1 MASLKVAFVVA
12 VLYMVVVSAHMAH
25 ARINCGRVAVAVS
38 PCLGYLR
45 RGGRPQARCCN
56 GVRNLHALAK
66 TTVDRRTA
74 CNCLKTFARGLGRG
88 VNANNAVALP
98 RKCRVNIPYKI
109 SISTNCNTYVK
120 LIITH
125 FKCFHFLTFSFTNSY
140 SNFTNT

>member
-1 MASLKVAFVVA
+1 MAD
-12 VLYMVVVSAHMAH
+12 
-25 ARINCGRVAVAVS
+25 ARINCGRVAAVVS

-66 TTVDRRTA
+66 TTADHRTA

-88 VNANNAVALP
+88 VNANNVATLP

-109 SISTNCNTYVK
+109 SISTNCNTFFRLWSSYYV
-120 LIITH
+120 IIVRVR
-125 FKCFHFLTFSFTNSY
+125 
-140 SNFTNT
+140 